1 MDSTPKNNFVNSGQ
15 LSILSVKL
23 VFLSNNPMAN
33 SCCSFNSLS
42 MLLYIENTILK
53 SFSGF
58 LTELKQLN
66 TLNVPTHDRR
76 HQQRVKELVGQ
87 AAGLVKELEQALSN
101 YHTYTEQR
109 TRVYPVDADV
119 DPLSDTNKR
128 LCQHLLENA
137 GHLRP
142 IEQAFRAFHDS
153 LRDDALTTLVRLA
166 IGHVFSI
173 FFITYNFSSHKKW

>member
-1 MDSTPKNNFVNSGQ
+1 
-15 LSILSVKL
+15 
-23 VFLSNNPMAN
+23 
-33 SCCSFNSLS
+33 
-42 MLLYIENTILK
+42 MLLYIENTIVK

-173 FFITYNFSSHKKW
+173 FFRDGMPSLSSSYNISGLVPVCWLLFQCFWLRQAKFQKVDIYGPVRAFF